1 MRRGWVAW
9 GVGLA
14 LVVSPITVNIST
26 DSMTALAAKGG
37 NGGGNGGG
45 GGNAG
50 AGGNGGGAAKGDAGA
65 VGRSSAPGQTKQE
78 GSSATGKGTLSAANG
93 ASHFGKLNG
102 FMHASSTALANAS
115 VKSPLGA
122 IAQTYAG
129 ALASY
134 LSVDQTKATPEQI
147 ETAQEKLESA
157 ALILGGIANKP
168 VSNDVVAAVNSRLGE
183 LAKQDKLPG
192 SDAEI
197 SAALSSLSS
206 DDPAQ
211 KFRNDTLAARI
222 AQMAANSGAT
232 D

>member
-1 MRRGWVAW
+1 MRRGWMAW

-14 LVVSPITVNIST
+14 LVASPLTVNVSP

-50 AGGNGGGAAKGDAGA
+50 GGGHGGGAAKGDAGA

-78 GSSATGKGTLSAANG
+78 SSTATGKGALSAANN

-102 FMHASSTALANAS
+102 FMHASSTALAHAS

-129 ALASY
+129 ALGSY

-147 ETAQEKLESA
+147 EAAQEKLESA
-157 ALILGGIANKP
+157 ASILGGIANKP
-168 VSNDVVAAVNSRLGE
+168 VSNDVVAAVNARLGE

-192 SDAEI
+192 SDAAI
-197 SAALSSLSS
+197 SSALASLST

-211 KFRNDTLAARI
+211 KSRNETLAARI
-222 AQMAANSGAT
+222 AQMAGISAT
-232 D
+232 E